1 MVLRNVAKQ
10 FSFEQQRQEINEI
23 AVDLDAI
30 NTTLTNYNVS
40 NWNTAYS
47 WGNHATAGYLTSY
60 TETDPIFVASPAA
73 TITTQNKNNWDTAYS
88 WGNHANAGYWVQN
101 NAKISEWDTAY
112 SWGNHANAGYWVQN
126 NAKISEWD
134 TAYSWGNHANAG
146 YWVQNNA
153 KISEWDTAY
162 SWGNHANAGYLTSTG
177 SIDTH
182 NDVTISSVA
191 ENQLLRYNSTTSQ
204 WENWTPN
211 YLTISNGNVGIG
223 TSPSN
228 ATLHVQG
235 DHVGGHGIIKIQ
247 RTNSDI
253 SSLAFF
259 SQSGVRD
266 GLLYTDNNG
275 DLSIETPATF
285 KIIPANGAAGTVATF
300 TSNGLAMA
308 SGKGIDF
315 SANANASGM
324 TSELLDDYEEGTWTP
339 AFSSNGATITYGDQY
354 GYYTK
359 IGDLVTA
366 YCYISVSGLSGTTSN
381 GATLTGLPFTSIS
394 NAGSYGSGT
403 VGQWYHT
410 GWRTNAKMLT
420 TYLNVNGTEAQ
431 LAWVFDSAAEGYV
444 TAAELKPTGAT
455 SGIMFS
461 YTYRAA

>member
-228 ATLHVQG
+228 ATLHIQG
-235 DHVGGHGIIKIQ
+235 NHVGGHGILKIQ
-247 RTNSDI
+247 RNNSDV
-253 SSLAFF
+253 SSIGFF
-259 SQSGVRD
+259 SQSGNRD
-266 GLLYTDNNG
+266 GVIYTDNNG
-275 DLSIETPATF
+275 DFCLDSPFNIKITPT
-285 KIIPANGAAGTVATF
+285 NSNVASF

-315 SANANASGM
+315 SADANASGM

-339 AFSSNGATITYGDQY
+339 RIGDSSGNLATANTANSGT
-354 GYYTK
+354 YTK
-359 IGDLVTA
+359 IGNRVLLTGRVQTN
-366 YCYISVSGLSGTTSN
+366 SVAGLTGTSS
-381 GATLTGLPFTSIS
+381 AFVTGLPFSIANS
-394 NAGSYGSGT
+394 NGSRGGISVGYANNLASGGAYAISGYGENSDTRISLTKFDGT
-403 VGQWYHT
+403 TGVSALTVNQWSDDGDILFSFIYE
-410 GWRTNAKMLT
+410 T
-420 TYLNVNGTEAQ
+420 T
-431 LAWVFDSAAEGYV
+431 
-444 TAAELKPTGAT
+444 
-455 SGIMFS
+455 
-461 YTYRAA
+461 